1 MFPSTSCWAFI
12 QMFVKKISTT
22 FSCLIW
28 AIHTW
33 MFFHHN
39 KSDRFISETRSYLRL
54 LQCLLVQAAE
64 PLFKCLSKRYQ
75 QHFHV
80 IFWWYRHE
88 CFFSHSHKKADLF
101 HAEIGS
107 YLRLLQ
113 CLLVQAAEPLFK
125 CLSKR
130 YQQHFHVIFGWY
142 MHECVSFFII
152 TNQTDLLVKPVL
164 TWDIF
169 NVITNQIIYYWN
181 WFLPETSTTSPGTS
195 CWAFIL
201 CTPLW
206 FFLITLAI
214 SGSYS
219 FRASMALSALRS
231 WRTIEKTIHQTM
243 LYEKQ

>member
-1 MFPSTSCWAFI
+1 MLYLGDTGMNAF
-12 QMFVKKISTT
+12 F
-22 FSCLIW
+22 L
-28 AIHTW
+28 
-33 MFFHHN
+33 
-39 KSDRFISETRSYLRL
+39 
-54 LQCLLVQAAE
+54 
-64 PLFKCLSKRYQ
+64 
-75 QHFHV
+75 
-80 IFWWYRHE
+80 
-88 CFFSHSHKKADLF
+88 SHKKADLF
-101 HAEIGS
+101 LTEIGS

-113 CLLVQAAEPLFK
+113 CLLVQAAEPLYK

-130 YQQHFHVIFGWY
+130 NHLHFHVIFGWY
-142 MHECVSFFII
+142 THECVSFFT
-152 TNQTDLLVKPVL
+152 TNQIYLLVKPWI
-164 TWDIF
+164 TWDF
-169 NVITNQIIYYWN
+169 YNVITNQIIYYWN

-231 WRTIEKTIHQTM
+231 WRTMEKTIHQTM